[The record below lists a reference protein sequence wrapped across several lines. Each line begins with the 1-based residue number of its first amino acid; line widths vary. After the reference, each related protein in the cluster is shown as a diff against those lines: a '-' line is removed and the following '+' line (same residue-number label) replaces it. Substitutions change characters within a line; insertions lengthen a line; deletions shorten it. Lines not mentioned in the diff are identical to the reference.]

1 MPEPATEA
9 EIVNGIDV
17 PALREALATVGA
29 NEGARKA
36 PKTSRIRWNGD
47 GFKLKALVRNH
58 TFVIDEPSHLS
69 GEDTAPNAMDYVL
82 GALGAC
88 YATGFLLNA
97 TLQGL
102 DIYNLEVTVDAEQD
116 NVFTFLGLAEPDDGH
131 SGFSR
136 IRAKL
141 FVQSAAD
148 PETLEAVWRQTLTTS
163 PVGNSLLRAV
173 RIEPELA
180 VLP

>member
-1 MPEPATEA
+1 MPETTSEPQ
-9 EIVNGIDV
+9 IVNGIDV
-17 PALREALATVGA
+17 PALREALATVAA
-29 NEGARKA
+29 NPDARKA
-36 PKTSRIRWNGD
+36 PKASRVRWNRD

-58 TFVIDEPSHLS
+58 TFIVDEPSHLT

-97 TLQGL
+97 TQRGI
-102 DIYNLEVTVDAEQD
+102 DVYNLEVTVDAEQE
-116 NVFTFLGLAEPDDGH
+116 NVFTFLGVAEPDEGH

-141 FVQSAAD
+141 
-148 PETLEAVWRQTLTTS
+148 
-163 PVGNSLLRAV
+163 
-173 RIEPELA
+173 
-180 VLP
+180 